1 MCNSIS
7 NYLTKVK
14 WKLRPKNS
22 LVAKVLLPTSAL
34 ICLPS
39 AAWALQTHP
48 APEGLYAHMLAHVF
62 FIVTLGIFTYWL
74 QSTGLVRQRGWR
86 LIQISCFMFILWNL
100 DTFTVHWIEH
110 TMTRD
115 MFITT
120 GLDWSKKLLMTGG
133 WRSWLYYLGK
143 FDHLICVPAILFL
156 LMGLRHLYKETGT
169 AQLAQ
174 HE

>member
-1 MCNSIS
+1 MILKTTKQHTMWAKT
-7 NYLTKVK
+7 LTLCCFFVF
-14 WKLRPKNS
+14 WPG
-22 LVAKVLLPTSAL
+22 
-34 ICLPS
+34 

-74 QSTGLVRQRGWR
+74 HSTGLVRERGWR
-86 LIQISCFMFILWNL
+86 FIQLSCFMFILWNL

-110 TMTRD
+110 TMTKD

-120 GLDWSKKLLMTGG
+120 GLDWSQRLAMTGG
-133 WRSWLYYLGK
+133 WRSWVYYLGK
-143 FDHLICVPAILFL
+143 FDHLLCVPAILLL

-169 AQLAQ
+169 AGLAK

>member
-1 MCNSIS
+1 MMIKTAQQN
-7 NYLTKVK
+7 TM
-14 WKLRPKNS
+14 W
-22 LVAKVLLPTSAL
+22 AKIFTLFCFFILLPK
-34 ICLPS
+34 

-74 QSTGLVRQRGWR
+74 HSTGLVRQRGWR

-120 GLDWSKKLLMTGG
+120 GLDWSKRLAMTGG
-133 WRSWLYYLGK
+133 WRSWVYYFGK
-143 FDHLICVPAILFL
+143 FDHLLCVPAILFL
-156 LMGLRHLYKETGT
+156 LMGLRRLYKETGT
-169 AQLAQ
+169 ARLAG

>member
-1 MCNSIS
+1 MYHFIGN
-7 NYLTKVK
+7 NLTRVK
-14 WKLRPKNS
+14 WRLRPNKYF
-22 LVAKVLLPTSAL
+22 VAKVLLPTSAL
-34 ICLPS
+34 ICLPRV
-39 AAWALQTHP
+39 AWALQTHP

-74 QSTGLVRQRGWR
+74 HSTGLVKHRGWR

-120 GLDWSKKLLMTGG
+120 GLDWSQRLAMTGG
-133 WRSWLYYLGK
+133 WRSWAYYLGK
-143 FDHLICVPAILFL
+143 FDHLLCVPAILFL
-156 LMGLRHLYKETGT
+156 LMGLRHLYRETGT
-169 AQLAQ
+169 ARLAQ